1 MRLLLTRPEPD
12 ASAMVP
18 ALQALGCDV
27 VLEPL
32 LTVSFNATDA
42 LSLNGVQ
49 ALIATSRNGLRALL
63 PEHRRDI
70 TADPV
75 LDMARQLP
83 LFVVGKGTFALAQ
96 ELGFGNLIQ
105 GDGRA
110 DALPTLIARSLRPQ
124 DGTIL
129 HLAGANLAAEL
140 KTPLGESG
148 FILTSPVVYQAK
160 RSSGFSRFT
169 TELFHSGTIDS
180 VLLMSP
186 RTAAT
191 YADLVNK
198 AQLVDS
204 ALEMTHFCLS
214 EQIATH
220 LSQLGSIY
228 KVVSLKPNTQEML
241 ALIAKTVA
249 KKR

>member
-32 LTVSFNATDA
+32 LAVSFNATDA

-63 PEHRRDI
+63 PEHNGTV
-70 TADPV
+70 TAEPV

-96 ELGFGNLIQ
+96 QLGFKNLIQ
-105 GDGRA
+105 GEGRA
-110 DALPTLIARSLRPQ
+110 AALPALIADRLRPQ
-124 DGTIL
+124 DGAIL
-129 HLAGANLAAEL
+129 HLAGADLAADL
-140 KTPLGESG
+140 KTPLSANG
-148 FILTSPVVYQAK
+148 FTLASPIVYQASQ
-160 RSSGFSRFT
+160 RSAFSDRT
-169 TELFHSGTIDS
+169 LALFHSGTIDS

-191 YADLVNK
+191 YANLVNK
-198 AQLVDS
+198 AQLVDL
-204 ALEMTHFCLS
+204 ALKLTHFCLS
-214 EQIATH
+214 KQVAAG
-220 LSQLGSIY
+220 LSGLGSIY
-228 KVVSLKPNTQEML
+228 KVISLKPNTQEML